1 MQQTWYLAVD
11 MQLFLVSPLF
21 VYSLWRW
28 KKMGLAL
35 LVIITLASLASDFI
49 VYALMHLQPTM
60 MPTRLYS

>member
-35 LVIITLASLASDFI
+35 LVIITLVSLASDFI
-49 VYALMHLQPTM
+49 VYASMHLQPTM